1 MNRVPKPMSSTENSD
16 ESNVQVEVETQY
28 LPDQSDPQGQR
39 FAFAYTITIRNGG
52 EEAVRLLNRHWI
64 ITDGDNQVQEVH
76 GEGVVGKQP
85 LIEPGESFSYTSGA
99 VLDTAVGTMEGS
111 YEMISASGRP
121 FIAPIEVF
129 SLVQPSALH

>member
-1 MNRVPKPMSSTENSD
+1 MPDTAAVDISVKTE
-16 ESNVQVEVETQY
+16 Y
-28 LPDQSDPQGQR
+28 LEAQSDPAKSR
-39 FAFAYTITIRNGG
+39 YAFAYTITIRNSG

-85 LIEPGESFSYTSGA
+85 LIAPGESFRYTSGA
-99 VLDTAVGTMEGS
+99 VIDTAVGTMEGS

-121 FIAPIEVF
+121 FIAPIGVF
-129 SLVQPSALH
+129 SLAQPSALH